1 MNNFIKTIIESAS
14 NIGIPTILIVGL
26 ALPAY
31 NVART
36 TLDID
41 ISIHVDSQEQLDIFI
56 INLEKK
62 EIYTKKKKPKI
73 THDLFTVFE
82 KKNEAEIWLKPCDS
96 FDWDEDMLTKKR
108 LFQKNIDVLAV
119 EDFIITKLG
128 RTDRSSIDIND
139 VLQILIA
146 NKDNLDWKYL
156 KYRLNWAGL
165 TDDFIEIIDAF
176 SLDID
181 SRYRSIAKSLID
193 KFKKSN
199 EY

>member
-1 MNNFIKTIIESAS
+1 MELAS
-14 NIGIPTILIVGL
+14 NIGIPTVLIGGL

-41 ISIHVDSQEQLDIFI
+41 ICIYVTTQEQLDIFI
-56 INLEKK
+56 INLEKV
-62 EIYTKKKKPKI
+62 EIYTKQKPKI
-73 THDLFTVFE
+73 VHDVFTVFE
-82 KKNEAEIWLKPCDS
+82 KKNEAEIWLKPCDA
-96 FDWDEDMLTKKR
+96 FNWDEIMLKKTR
-108 LFQKNIDVLAV
+108 SFQKNLDVLSV

-128 RTDRSSIDIND
+128 RTDRSSVDISD
-139 VLQILIA
+139 ILQILIA
-146 NKDNLDWKYL
+146 NIDSIDWKYL
-156 KYRLNWAGL
+156 QYRLDWAGL
-165 TDDFIEIIDAF
+165 ADDFIEILNAF

-181 SRYRSIAKSLID
+181 SQYQNTAKRIVN

>member
-1 MNNFIKTIIESAS
+1 MELAS
-14 NIGIPTILIVGL
+14 NIGIPTVLIGGL

-41 ISIHVDSQEQLDIFI
+41 ICIYVTTQEQLDIFI
-56 INLEKK
+56 INLEKV
-62 EIYTKKKKPKI
+62 EIYTKQKPKI
-73 THDLFTVFE
+73 VHDVFTVFE
-82 KKNEAEIWLKPCDS
+82 KKNEAEIWLKPCDA
-96 FDWDEDMLTKKR
+96 FNWDEIMLKKTR
-108 LFQKNIDVLAV
+108 SFQKNLDVLSV

-128 RTDRSSIDIND
+128 RTDRSSVDISD
-139 VLQILIA
+139 ILQILIA
-146 NKDNLDWKYL
+146 NIDSIDWKYL
-156 KYRLNWAGL
+156 QYRLDWAGL
-165 TDDFIEIIDAF
+165 ADDFIEILNAF

-181 SRYRSIAKSLID
+181 SQYQNIAKRIVN